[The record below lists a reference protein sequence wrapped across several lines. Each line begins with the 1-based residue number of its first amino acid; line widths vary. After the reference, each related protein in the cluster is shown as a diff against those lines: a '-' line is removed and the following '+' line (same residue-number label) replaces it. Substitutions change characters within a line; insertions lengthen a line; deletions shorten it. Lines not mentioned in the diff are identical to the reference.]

1 MRIVIWAVRLV
12 VFILVL
18 LFALKN
24 TEPVD
29 VGLYADYVI
38 RAVPLI
44 VVMLVAFAV
53 GALFAAVVVL
63 PAALRRRREVARL
76 RREVLRLQEDAARR
90 PADDAPVVAPEA
102 IAPLAPL

>member
-1 MRIVIWAVRLV
+1 MRFVIWAVRLV
-12 VFILVL
+12 VFVLVL

-29 VGLYADYVI
+29 VGLYADHVI

-44 VVMLVAFAV
+44 VVMLAAFAV
-53 GALFAAVVVL
+53 GAVLAVLVVM
-63 PAALRRRREVARL
+63 PASMRRRREVARL
-76 RREVLRLQEDAARR
+76 RREVARLQEASARR
-90 PADDAPVVAPEA
+90 PGEEAPVAPEV

>member
-1 MRIVIWAVRLV
+1 MRFVIWAVRLV

-29 VGLYADYVI
+29 VGLYADHVI

-44 VVMLVAFAV
+44 VVMLIAFAV
-53 GALFAAVVVL
+53 GALFAALVVM
-63 PAALRRRREVARL
+63 PASMRRRREAARL
-76 RREVLRLQEDAARR
+76 RREVLRLREEAARHSR
-90 PADDAPVVAPEA
+90 NDEISVSPEA
-102 IAPLAPL
+102 VAPLAPL